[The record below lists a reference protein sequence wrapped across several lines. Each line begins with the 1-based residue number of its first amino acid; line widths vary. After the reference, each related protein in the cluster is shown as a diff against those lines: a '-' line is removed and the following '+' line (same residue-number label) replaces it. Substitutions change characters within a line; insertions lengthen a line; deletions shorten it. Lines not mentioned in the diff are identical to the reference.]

1 MVIDDLG
8 AETVTSFAINQLR
21 IIIEERNMR
30 AKPWIVNTNL
40 DLNEIQS
47 VYGHRVA
54 DRLIE
59 KAAIYRLDCAE
70 SIRLQKRQRELN
82 P

>member
-1 MVIDDLG
+1 
-8 AETVTSFAINQLR
+8 
-21 IIIEERNMR
+21 MR

-40 DLNEIQS
+40 DLNELQT
-47 VYGHRVA
+47 VYGQRVA

-70 SIRLQKRQRELN
+70 SIRLQKRKRELSGQ
-82 P
+82 

>member
-1 MVIDDLG
+1 M
-8 AETVTSFAINQLR
+8 TSFAINQLR

-40 DLNEIQS
+40 DLNELQT
-47 VYGHRVA
+47 VYGQRVA

-70 SIRLQKRQRELN
+70 SIRLQKRKREMSGS
-82 P
+82 